1 MVDLFGV
8 DTDLWTA
15 GAAVAQTIIVG
26 TAAVFAFRQV
36 REAQLTREDQSRPFV
51 ILDFDLS
58 RPPFIQPVI
67 RTSASRWPAG

>member
-26 TAAVFAFRQV
+26 AAAVFAFRQV
-36 REAQLTREDQSRPFV
+36 REAQLTREDQSRP
-51 ILDFDLS
+51 LS
-58 RPPFIQPVI
+58 SL
-67 RTSASRWPAG
+67 TSTCPGRRSSTW